1 MILAELSVPAPCKL
15 MNSNDRPHPQAKAK
29 LTRAW
34 RLAGAVAAAGETRPD
49 LPKPVQIIAYVWK
62 PINNRYDPGNLYPT
76 AKAIVD
82 GVVDAKWLPDDDRH
96 HVEGPDMRHGGIGPA
111 RIVLHFVNV

>member
-1 MILAELSVPAPCKL
+1 MVIAELSVPAPAKF

-34 RLAGAVAAAGETRPD
+34 RAAGLAAARMGEAPD
-49 LPKPVQIIAYVWK
+49 LPKPVRIIAYVYK
-62 PINNRYDPGNLYPT
+62 PINNRYDPGNFYPT
-76 AKAIVD
+76 AKACVD
-82 GVVDAKWLPDDDRH
+82 GAVDAEWLPDDDRT

-111 RIVLHFVNV
+111 RLVLQFVTD